1 MSRNFS
7 DWEVRDI
14 LFNLG
19 LYNKIKIDADFERVN
34 ANTTEEVWNNFFEE
48 VEVIELHY
56 SKDINKL
63 LDFMSKKKKIYGYCP
78 YCDKEL
84 ALDIIPIELEKELF
98 EEPIYTYNN
107 HEVEDEE
114 TSDNVIDSINM
125 AYGKKI
131 KLLNRY
137 KYFSIK
143 TVCTLESS
151 HIMNFIFHLYILKDK
166 DKYSIDFIKIGQNPS
181 YTELNK
187 YKGRR
192 YSKILKDIDCY
203 DDYLKGINLF
213 SHDIGIAPYVYLRRV
228 IEKLLLFK
236 FKEHKDNISF
246 SFDEFEKMHMEEKIK
261 TLKVYLPDFLV
272 EHKDIYKILSAGIH
286 ILDEDVCKDY
296 FPILK
301 TSIDI
306 ILQQEEER
314 RDRNLLENEARKNI
328 NQISP
333 EVKKKAE
340 EIKLNLAGE
349 GI

>member
-7 DWEVRDI
+7 DWETYDI

-19 LYNKIKIDADFERVN
+19 LYSKINIDTDFKRVK
-34 ANTTEEVWNNFFEE
+34 TTEELWNDFFDSE
-48 VEVIELHY
+48 VEVTKLYY

-84 ALDIIPIELEKELF
+84 ALDIVPIELEKELF
-98 EEPIYTYNN
+98 EELICTYKNYEMEN
-107 HEVEDEE
+107 EE
-114 TSDNVIDSINM
+114 TSDNIIDSINM
-125 AYGKKI
+125 AYSKKI

-151 HIMNFIFHLYILKDK
+151 HIMNFIFHLYIFKNN
-166 DKYSIDFIKIGQNPS
+166 DKYFIEFIKIGQNPS

-187 YKGRR
+187 FRSKR
-192 YSKILKDIDCY
+192 YSKILRDIDCY

-236 FKEHKDNISF
+236 FKEHKDNINF
-246 SFDEFEKMHMEEKIK
+246 NFDEFEKMHMDKKIK
-261 TLKVYLPDFLV
+261 TLKAYLPDFLV

-286 ILDEDVCKDY
+286 ILDESICKDY

-301 TSIDI
+301 TAIDI

-314 RDRNLLENEARKNI
+314 REKELLEKEARKNI
-328 NQISP
+328 SQISP
-333 EVKKKAE
+333 EAKKKAE
-340 EIKLNLAGE
+340 KIKFKLVGE
-349 GI
+349 ACK